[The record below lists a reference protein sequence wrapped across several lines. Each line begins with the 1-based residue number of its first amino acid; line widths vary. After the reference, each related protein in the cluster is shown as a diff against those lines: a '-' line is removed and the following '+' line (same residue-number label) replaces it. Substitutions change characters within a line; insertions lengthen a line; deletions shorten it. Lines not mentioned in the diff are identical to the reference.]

1 MTKFS
6 SRSDP
11 DYIAV
16 VGELRRWV
24 RQLDHQA
31 RITNMSETYDE
42 TLRTPLATSALTPR
56 TLPTYLPSARDER
69 NLFQQ
74 VLSEHEP
81 YCKSI
86 SESEQS
92 IGIKMLSNETW

>member
-31 RITNMSETYDE
+31 RTTSMSEMSDE
-42 TLRTPLATSALTPR
+42 TLRTPLAMSALTLH
-56 TLPTYLPSARDER
+56 TLPTHFSSARDER

-81 YCKSI
+81 YCKPI
-86 SESEQS
+86 S
-92 IGIKMLSNETW
+92 K